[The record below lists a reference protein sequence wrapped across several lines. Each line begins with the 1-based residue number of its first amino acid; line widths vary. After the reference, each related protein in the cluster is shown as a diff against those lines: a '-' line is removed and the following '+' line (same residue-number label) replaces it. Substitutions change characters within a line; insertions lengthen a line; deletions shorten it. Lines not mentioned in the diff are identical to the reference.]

1 MDAHAPHATHGTTA
15 TQDEHPDPTAGL
27 YAKVGLILF
36 VLTALEVGLYEVTYG
51 SHAGPS
57 ARAFI
62 PFFVPLLLL
71 LSAAKFALVAMFYMH
86 LKQDS
91 KLFSG
96 VFVFPLIIATVVIV
110 SLIILM
116 SYHMWFARAG

>member
-1 MDAHAPHATHGTTA
+1 MDAHVTTPSQHEHG
-15 TQDEHPDPTAGL
+15 HPTAGV
-27 YAKVGLILF
+27 YAKVGLVLF

-57 ARAFI
+57 AEAI
-62 PFFVPLLLL
+62 KPFFVPLLLL
-71 LSAAKFALVAMFYMH
+71 MSAAKFALVAMFYMH
-86 LKQDS
+86 LKQDH

-116 SYHMWFARAG
+116 AYHFAFARAG

>member
-1 MDAHAPHATHGTTA
+1 MDAHPNPSAASHQEHAH
-15 TQDEHPDPTAGL
+15 PTAGV
-27 YAKVGLILF
+27 YAKVGLVLF

-51 SHAGPS
+51 DNAGSS
-57 ARAFI
+57 AAAIR
-62 PFFVPLLLL
+62 PFFVPLLLI

-110 SLIILM
+110 SLMILM
-116 SYHMWFARAG
+116 AYHMAFARAG

>member
-1 MDAHAPHATHGTTA
+1 MDAQATSAHATSATHG
-15 TQDEHPDPTAGL
+15 EHAHPTAGL
-27 YAKVGLILF
+27 YAKVGLVLF
-36 VLTALEVGLYEVTYG
+36 VLTALEVGLYEITYG
-51 SHAGPS
+51 GHAGPS
-57 ARAFI
+57 ARAI
-62 PFFVPLLLL
+62 MPFFVPLLLL

-110 SLIILM
+110 GLMLLM
-116 SYHMWFARAG
+116 SYHMWFAKAG